1 MPKNNLEKRLENCIN
16 KMDLKKVTP
25 KDMESGYNENIE
37 ALHNHEHFAR
47 FISVI
52 DDLREQSIGELSDA
66 TTDKIQQIS
75 GRIIAFDD
83 MLQLSGW
90 KNLEKRYKDLL

>member
-1 MPKNNLEKRLENCIN
+1 MPKNNLEKDI
-16 KMDLKKVTP
+16 K
-25 KDMESGYNENIE
+25 

-52 DDLREQSIGELSDA
+52 DDLREQSISELPDA